1 MNDHKLHQPGI
12 LDAVPAVAR
21 FVTFAIAEK
30 GSDVQAVRD
39 ALGRLSPLAN
49 GSDVVLGIGPSLV
62 SALQAQVP
70 GLHEFPDF
78 SGHGVKVPATPG
90 TLWCWIRGED
100 LGELL
105 HLTRKVQKALAP
117 AFLVRHAVDAFRHS
131 WSGTHG
137 RDLTGYEDG
146 TENPEGAAAEKAAFA
161 HGQGPGLDGSSYVAV
176 QQWLHDLDAFEA
188 LAGEEAN
195 HHFGRDRETNEELG
209 DSPESAHVKRTA
221 QESFEPEAF
230 MLRRSMPWMMSM
242 QAGLMFVAFGKSL
255 YAFEAQMRR
264 MAGHDDG
271 ITDAIFRISKPVN
284 GAYFWCPPMRDGR
297 LDLRQLGL

>member
-1 MNDHKLHQPGI
+1 MNDDILYQPGI
-12 LDAVPAVAR
+12 LDVVPAVAR
-21 FVTFAIAEK
+21 FVTFAVPDK
-30 GSDVQAVRD
+30 GTDAQAIRD
-39 ALGRLSPLAN
+39 ALTRLSPLVN

-62 SALQAQVP
+62 AALGAQVP
-70 GLHEFPDF
+70 GLQEFPDF
-78 SGHGVKVPATPG
+78 SGNGVKVPSTPG

-117 AFLVRHAVDAFRHS
+117 AFVVRHAVDAFRHA
-131 WSGTHG
+131 WSGSHG

-146 TENPEGAAAEKAAFA
+146 TENPEGDAAVEAAFA
-161 HGQGPGLDGSSYVAV
+161 RGLGSGLDGSSYVAV

-188 LAGEEAN
+188 LAGDEAN
-195 HHFGRDRETNEELG
+195 HHFGRDRVTNEELE

-221 QESFEPEAF
+221 QESFDPEAF

-264 MAGHDDG
+264 MAGHEDG
-271 ITDAIFRISKPVN
+271 VTDAIFRISKPVN
-284 GAYFWCPPMRDGR
+284 GAYFWCPPMRNGK
-297 LDLRQLGL
+297 LDLRQIGL